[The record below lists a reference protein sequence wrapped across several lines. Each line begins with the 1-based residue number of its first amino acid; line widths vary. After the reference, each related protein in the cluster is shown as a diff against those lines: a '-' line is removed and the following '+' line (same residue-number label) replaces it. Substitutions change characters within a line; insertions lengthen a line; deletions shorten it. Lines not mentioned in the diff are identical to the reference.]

1 VSKYSVLFIYIANYK
16 LSYVRFEVTTKNT
29 I

>member
-16 LSYVRFEVTTKNT
+16 LSYVRFKVTIKIN